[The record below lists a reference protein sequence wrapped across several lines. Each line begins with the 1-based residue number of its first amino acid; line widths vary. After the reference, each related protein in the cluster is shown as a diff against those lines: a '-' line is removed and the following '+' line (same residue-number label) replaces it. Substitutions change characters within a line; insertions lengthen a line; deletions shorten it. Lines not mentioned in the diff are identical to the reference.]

1 MEKQELLRR
10 VLDRLN
16 QVTGSSEPVADA
28 ALEPAVF
35 RRLDQ
40 TEKIVGAIRQY
51 LPKRVID
58 KILLNPD
65 GVKVEGERRPVT
77 VLFGDLS
84 GFTAMS
90 ETLDPEQVV
99 EVVNQYFDTMVE
111 IAERYGGHIDKFMG
125 DALMVLF
132 GAPVVHEDDPLR
144 ACLAAVE
151 MLEAMDRFSAERKM
165 DLAMSIGLNT
175 GEVVALNVGSKGRME
190 YTVIGDGVNLAA
202 RLEKVATAR
211 QCVIGENT
219 YRQVKGKIRLQK
231 LKPVMVKGKS
241 KPQNVYLILGRAE
254 TAETAAGLRA
264 GSIPMVGRMA
274 EMDAV
279 RAAVAKAK
287 DGAGQVVAITGGPG
301 LGKSRLAKELELLAR
316 DEKFGFA
323 KGKCYSYAAGVA
335 YLPFLRQLQLLLG
348 VQDKDAPGRK
358 REKLVEKLQALD
370 LADFEPFLGSLLG
383 ISYPEIADLDPEKRK
398 RRTFDG
404 FTGLFRKEAGR
415 RPLALAFEDLQW
427 ADSLTLE
434 LLEHLVDAVADQPVL
449 VCCDYRPELALPFVA
464 RPHCTSI
471 VLAPLDQREVF
482 KMVSALAGTA
492 DVADQVLGKVAE
504 RTEGNP
510 LFIEE
515 ITRHLLSR
523 RLVKREGENLVA
535 SKRFGTMALPT
546 TVAGVVL
553 GRIDKLSEEL
563 RRTLQYAAVIGK
575 EFDHELLAHITRT
588 PADQLRPRLDN
599 LEHFEG
605 LLYSK
610 EVEGRRYYQFHSTT
624 TQEAA
629 YGTLLKGRRK
639 ELHGTVALT
648 YERDYKDDL
657 EPWLEDLAHHFF
669 HSTYEDKAVQYLH
682 AAGDKA
688 RGLYANETAIEFY
701 QKGRDLCKKQKV
713 TQQTQMQLA
722 EFYGA
727 QGAVLRLI
735 GERERALKNF
745 VAAAKISQK
754 YNETTVSNKYV
765 IETGISYDML
775 GEQRRAVQLWKKT
788 CEAAIAAHDLFA
800 AASTLNLQGIVD
812 LRNTDI
818 DKAIQFFQRSA
829 EMFVKLGEKKQ
840 LSRVYG
846 NLGQAYDSSGQT
858 EKAIEQY
865 QAALE
870 AATACNYLEGAAMVN
885 NDLGNSFLALGDI
898 ERAEEHLM
906 ESLRRS
912 KQIGDK
918 RVEGLSSGSMGILY
932 AMTGRYRESM
942 ESFTTSLTAAE
953 ETNDPRQ
960 IVMMNINIGCV
971 HQTWGDAGKAIAHH
985 NRAFEL
991 SKQFGDLPNEIE
1003 SRRNIGIDLLINAR
1017 YREALE
1023 EQNTALTE
1031 AQKVGDPRIE
1041 AYVSACVGLLQVIVG
1056 QPSEAETT
1064 LQKALDLARQVGD
1077 PEVILAAARGRIEL
1091 HITRGEFDEALQHI
1105 ERAGR
1110 LADESQNMREKAYID
1125 LSHAIVLMRQ
1135 GDLEAMSGPLAEVLD
1150 INHEIEDKVL
1160 QCRAALVGA
1169 DRAIGLKSF
1178 PEAERYLDEA
1188 GELSRS
1194 LTMPD
1199 LLWRVYLA
1207 KGQLY
1212 QRQGLADGAK
1222 EQLALARLTVEDMKP
1237 QVPEGMWE
1245 GFINNTERKM
1255 VYQTQE

>member
-16 QVTGSSEPVADA
+16 QITGSSEPVTDA
-28 ALEPAVF
+28 NLEPAVF

-90 ETLDPEQVV
+90 ETMDPEQVV

-219 YRQVKGKIRLQK
+219 YRQVKGKIRLKK

-316 DEKFGFA
+316 DERFRFA
-323 KGKCYSYAAGVA
+323 KGKCYSYASGMA
-335 YLPFLRQLQLLLG
+335 YLPLLRQLQQLLG

-358 REKLVEKLQALD
+358 KEKLVEQLQALN
-370 LADFEPFLGSLLG
+370 LSDFEPFLGSLLG
-383 ISYPEIADLDPEKRK
+383 VAYPEIADLDPEKRK
-398 RRTFDG
+398 RRTFEG
-404 FTGLFRKEAGR
+404 FTSLFRKEASR

-449 VCCDYRPELALPFVA
+449 ICCDYRPELALPFVA

-535 SKRFGTMALPT
+535 SKRFGTMALPN

-588 PADQLRPRLDN
+588 PAEQLRPRLDN

-610 EVEGRRYYQFHSTT
+610 EAEGRRYYQFHSTT

-629 YGTLLKGRRK
+629 YGTLLKGRRQ
-639 ELHGTVALT
+639 ELHGIVALT
-648 YERDYKDDL
+648 YERDYKDDP

-669 HSTYEDKAVQYLH
+669 HSKYEDKAIHYLQL
-682 AAGDKA
+682 AGDKA
-688 RGLYANETAIEFY
+688 RGLYANTEAIEFY
-701 QKGRDLCKKQKV
+701 QRGIGILKKGKSTAQN
-713 TQQTQMQLA
+713 QAQLA
-722 EFYGA
+722 N
-727 QGAVLRLI
+727 LI
-735 GERERALKNF
+735 GTQGTVYRLMGDMETALKSFN
-745 VAAAKISQK
+745 
-754 YNETTVSNKYV
+754 
-765 IETGISYDML
+765 
-775 GEQRRAVQLWKKT
+775 RAV
-788 CEAAIAAHDLFA
+788 AIAKAIQNDKIRLKYKLESGVVHHIMGNSPKALKLWNENYTEAVGHNDEYDSAVALSNIGVLYLRTGQA
-800 AASTLNLQGIVD
+800 EKAGEALRSALTLQEK
-812 LRNTDI
+812 LRNTKEI
-818 DKAIQFFQRSA
+818 VRIKGSLAQAFQAMGDPEHAMLNYR
-829 EMFVKLGEKKQ
+829 E
-840 LSRVYG
+840 
-846 NLGQAYDSSGQT
+846 
-858 EKAIEQY
+858 
-865 QAALE
+865 ALE
-870 AATACNYLEGAAMVN
+870 AAKSINYLEGVALLN
-885 NDLGNSFLALGDI
+885 NELSGMMMESGDF
-898 ERAEEHLM
+898 ERALEYSHECLTIARKIGDRQK
-906 ESLRRS
+906 ESLS
-912 KQIGDK
+912 YGTIGTI
-918 RVEGLSSGSMGILY
+918 S
-932 AMTGRYRESM
+932 AMTGKYTEAMSY
-942 ESFTTSLTAAE
+942 FTQALNAAA
-953 ETNDPRQ
+953 TMNDLDQ
-960 IVMMNINIGCV
+960 QMLMNINIGCV
-971 HQTWGDAGKAIAHH
+971 YQLWGDAGKAIAHH
-985 NRAFEL
+985 DVAGGIAQRI
-991 SKQFGDLPNEIE
+991 GDVHNQIEIK
-1003 SRRNIGIDLLINAR
+1003 RNIGLDYMLEGKFAR
-1017 YREALE
+1017 AYDELSQALSMSREA
-1023 EQNTALTE
+1023 
-1031 AQKVGDPRIE
+1031 GDPRFV
-1041 AYVSACVGLLQVIVG
+1041 AYVGANLGALTALLG
-1056 QPSEAETT
+1056 QPD
-1064 LQKALDLARQVGD
+1064 KARSLLDESLVGARQVGD
-1077 PEVILAAARGRIEL
+1077 PEVILAAVRGLVELGMQAKDFAAAREQNSRALRISDD
-1091 HITRGEFDEALQHI
+1091 T
-1105 ERAGR
+1105 
-1110 LADESQNMREKAYID
+1110 QNAREKAYALMNQAA
-1125 LSHAIVLMRQ
+1125 LSKAEGNI
-1135 GDLEAMSGPLAEVLD
+1135 GAMAEPLAEALQIALD
-1150 INHEIEDKVL
+1150 VNDKVL
-1160 QCRAALVGA
+1160 YTHL
-1169 DRAIGLKSF
+1169 
-1178 PEAERYLDEA
+1178 
-1188 GELSRS
+1188 
-1194 LTMPD
+1194 D
-1199 LLWRVYLA
+1199 LLNAGKAMASGAYQEGDAILKELESSEIIGGTPELRWQVHFLR
-1207 KGQLY
+1207 GQIA
-1212 QRQGLADGAK
+1212 QRLGLDDAAK
-1222 EQLALARLTVEDMKP
+1222 EHLTRARSTVESMRP
-1237 QVPEGMWE
+1237 QVPEGMWD
-1245 GFINNTERKM
+1245 GFINNTDRKLAYGM
-1255 VYQTQE
+1255 PV